1 MMHGDIS
8 NYVRASFG
16 FMCENFLIE
25 YKDNTVKDKILNL
38 IIGKTKRAEV
48 NHLVRNSME
57 YLYRQT
63 EYNVDLLVS
72 EDKYSEFKPIIDNL
86 PFNRVVLY
94 NKLSQISSRL
104 LTGDL
109 TYVVDNDDYRRSLLN
124 SHYAITLSDLNTL
137 IKRGGRHI
145 E

>member
-8 NYVRASFG
+8 NQVRATFG
-16 FMCENFLIE
+16 FMCEDFLIE
-25 YKDNTVKDKILNL
+25 YKDNTVKDKLLNF
-38 IIGKTKRAEV
+38 IVGKTKRAEI
-48 NHLVRNSME
+48 NPLVVSSME
-57 YLYRQT
+57 YIYRQT

-72 EDKYSEFKPIIDNL
+72 EEKYSEFQPIITNL

-94 NKLSQISSRL
+94 NKYSQISSRL

-109 TYVVDNDDYRRSLLN
+109 TYVIDNDDYRRGLFN
-124 SHYAITLSDLNTL
+124 SQYAITLSDLDTL
-137 IKRGGRHI
+137 IKRGGRHS